1 MGLPDQVTGA
11 LGGAK
16 GMGTNAVL
24 LQQLIG
30 MLSKPGALGALT
42 SAFQKQDLGNVV
54 QSVRSTSEGQYRF
67 KNVDAG
73 KYKVRIRKE
82 GFAPVEQEVSAAKG
96 AEAAAD
102 VSIK

>member
-1 MGLPDQVTGA
+1 V
-11 LGGAK
+11 
-16 GMGTNAVL
+16 
-24 LQQLIG
+24 I
-30 MLSKPGALGALT
+30 
-42 SAFQKQDLGNVV
+42 

-73 KYKVRIRKE
+73 KYKVRVRKD
-82 GFAPVEQEVSAAKG
+82 GFAPVEQDVAAAKG